1 MQSHCFQLESRKPHT
16 GEVSIHAP
24 RGGAT
29 RVEDYRFIR
38 VVKAGNEYFEL
49 RECPHDRPFA
59 KEVAEAMLQA
69 AQSFTLVG

>member
-1 MQSHCFQLESRKPHT
+1 M
-16 GEVSIHAP
+16 
-24 RGGAT
+24 
-29 RVEDYRFIR
+29 EDYRFIR